1 MTLTAFPPS
10 TAVSS
15 TARRERP
22 MAPAKVRILETALRL
37 FYDEGIRATGVDLLI
52 AESSVTKATFY
63 KHFGSKDRLVL
74 DYVEIQRQ
82 RGESALEDAIGDAR
96 SAAAT
101 IGRVVDMVESTIES
115 SDYRGCPF
123 MNAAAEYPDRQ
134 HPVRQVTAAYT
145 DHVSA
150 RLATVFTS
158 LGHPL
163 PGAAADGLTL
173 AINGA
178 YAWSYMA
185 DDVAARAG
193 LRRVAERLV
202 AECGSATR

>member
-1 MTLTAFPPS
+1 MTLTAFPSS

-15 TARRERP
+15 TVRRERP

-82 RGESALEDAIGDAR
+82 RGETALDDAIGDAR
-96 SAAAT
+96 SAATT
-101 IGRVVDMVESTIES
+101 IGRVIDMVESTIES
-115 SDYRGCPF
+115 SGYRGCPF

-150 RLATVFTS
+150 RLATVFTT

-163 PGAAADGLTL
+163 PGAAADELTL

-178 YAWSYMA
+178 YAWSYLA

-202 AECGSATR
+202 AECGGATR

>member
-1 MTLTAFPPS
+1 MTLTALPS
-10 TAVSS
+10 TAPVPSA
-15 TARRERP
+15 TRRDRP

-82 RGESALEDAIGDAR
+82 RGEAALEEAIGDAR
-96 SAAAT
+96 GAAAT
-101 IGRVVDMVESTIES
+101 IGRIVDMVESTIEA
-115 SDYRGCPF
+115 DGYRGCPF

-134 HPVRQVTAAYT
+134 HPVRLVTAAYT
-145 DHVSA
+145 DYVAA
-150 RLATVFTS
+150 RLASVFAS
-158 LGHPL
+158 LGHAL
-163 PGAAADGLTL
+163 PGAAADELTL

-193 LRRVAERLV
+193 LRLVAERLI
-202 AECGSATR
+202 AECSATR

>member
-1 MTLTAFPPS
+1 MTLTAPPTLAS
-10 TAVSS
+10 AP
-15 TARRERP
+15 RRERP
-22 MAPAKVRILETALRL
+22 LAPAKLRILETALRL

-82 RGESALEDAIGDAR
+82 RGEAALDEAIGDAR
-96 SAAAT
+96 GAAAT
-101 IGRVVDMVESTIES
+101 IGRVVDLVERTIEGET
-115 SDYRGCPF
+115 YRGCPF
-123 MNAAAEYPDRQ
+123 MNAAAEYPDAQ
-134 HPVRQVTAAYT
+134 HPVREVTAAYT
-145 DHVSA
+145 DHVAA
-150 RLATVFTS
+150 RLASVFAG

-163 PGAAADGLTL
+163 PGAAADELTL

-193 LRRVAERLV
+193 LRRVAERLI
-202 AECGSATR
+202 AECDPTR